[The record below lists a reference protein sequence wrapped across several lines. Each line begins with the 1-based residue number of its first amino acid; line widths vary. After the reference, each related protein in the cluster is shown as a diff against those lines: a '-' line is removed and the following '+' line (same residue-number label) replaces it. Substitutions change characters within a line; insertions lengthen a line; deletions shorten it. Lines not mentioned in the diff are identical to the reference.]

1 MQPMA
6 HMVGPMLTA
15 MVILAAPAGVIF
27 VGLMVMSWRRRNGD
41 ESR

>member
-15 MVILAAPAGVIF
+15 MLVLAAPAGVIF
-27 VGLMVMSWRRRNGD
+27 IALMVMTWRKRNGD
-41 ESR
+41 DRP